1 MDCVKCI
8 TNGIDLNR
16 KMAKAVLFGAIT
28 AGVTAGAYVGIRKI
42 AQLVEVKR
50 LARYYEDE
58 IEEILQEKEKMQ
70 FYEDEFK
77 RQEKE
82 EEEALAKAVD
92 EFNSRRL
99 KRDECPHC
107 SSEI

>member
-42 AQLVEVKR
+42 AQLVEDKR

-58 IEEILQEKEKMQ
+58 IEEILQEEKMQ
-70 FYEDEFK
+70 FEDEFK

-82 EEEALAKAVD
+82 
-92 EFNSRRL
+92 RRGSFS
-99 KRDECPHC
+99 KGC
-107 SSEI
+107 

>member
-42 AQLVEVKR
+42 AQLVEDKR

-58 IEEILQEKEKMQ
+58 IEEI
-70 FYEDEFK
+70 
-77 RQEKE
+77 
-82 EEEALAKAVD
+82 
-92 EFNSRRL
+92 FNRPSYSYSKKSHIKVAYFILCKYKTIIEYAIIKLRFSDDI
-99 KRDECPHC
+99 K
-107 SSEI
+107 

>member
-1 MDCVKCI
+1 
-8 TNGIDLNR
+8 
-16 KMAKAVLFGAIT
+16 
-28 AGVTAGAYVGIRKI
+28 
-42 AQLVEVKR
+42 
-50 LARYYEDE
+50 
-58 IEEILQEKEKMQ
+58 MQ

-99 KRDECPHC
+99 QRDECPHC
-107 SSEI
+107 SSEK

>member
-42 AQLVEVKR
+42 AQLVEDKR

-82 EEEALAKAVD
+82 NQKVTQILSQYTD
-92 EFNSRRL
+92 EQLLNEVN
-99 KRDECPHC
+99 KRGLLGGN
-107 SSEI
+107 